1 MNRQFFFESY
11 DRQNNDGLNNLRFCP
26 ACGTQC
32 IQKEQSLRIRP
43 SCPKC
48 GFIHYRN
55 PYPGVVVLIEQDGQV
70 LLGKRTTG
78 SFLAGK
84 WCLPG
89 GFIEFEEDFIS
100 SAVREV
106 KEETN
111 LDIEVESIFNVSS
124 NFLSPDLHTLVI
136 TLVAT
141 VSGGIPKPGDDIEAL
156 GWFRISAELPDMAFP
171 ADTYII
177 KHYYEFKPNALP
189 VKTGIKEPGK
199 DKI

>member
-1 MNRQFFFESY
+1 
-11 DRQNNDGLNNLRFCP
+11 
-26 ACGTQC
+26 
-32 IQKEQSLRIRP
+32 
-43 SCPKC
+43 
-48 GFIHYRN
+48 
-55 PYPGVVVLIEQDGQV
+55 VLIEQEGQV
-70 LLGKRTTG
+70 LLGKRASG

-89 GFIEFEEDFIS
+89 GFIEFEEDFIF

-136 TLVAT
+136 TLVAA
-141 VSGGIPKPGDDIEAL
+141 VSGGVPKPGDDIEAL
-156 GWFRISAELPDMAFP
+156 GWFRISAKLPDMAFP

-177 KHYYEFKPNALP
+177 RHYHEFKPKALP
-189 VKTGIKEPGK
+189 VF
-199 DKI
+199 

>member
-1 MNRQFFFESY
+1 M
-11 DRQNNDGLNNLRFCP
+11 
-26 ACGTQC
+26 
-32 IQKEQSLRIRP
+32 
-43 SCPKC
+43 
-48 GFIHYRN
+48 
-55 PYPGVVVLIEQDGQV
+55 LIEQDSQV
-70 LLGKRTTG
+70 LLGKRANG

-89 GFIEFEEDFIS
+89 GFIEFEEDFIF

-124 NFLSPDLHTLVI
+124 NFLSPSLHTLVI

-141 VSGGIPKPGDDIEAL
+141 VSGGVPKPGDDIETL
-156 GWFRISAELPDMAFP
+156 GWFQISAELPDMAFP

-177 KHYYEFKPNALP
+177 KHYYDFRPNALP
-189 VKTGIKEPGK
+189 VKRGICDPGK
-199 DKI
+199 DRI